1 MRRLSDVSMPN
12 DTKGPKLARRPP
24 SVGAF
29 LERLLR
35 LPRLAA
41 FAKVSAI
48 AIPDLKSYSAASSF
62 DALLA
67 TSRIANITWSV
78 AVCWIM
84 WPFPAT
90 R

>member
-1 MRRLSDVSMPN
+1 MMTPN
-12 DTKGPKLARRPP
+12 DPKMQIAEIGCFASEAAP
-24 SVGAF
+24 
-29 LERLLR
+29 LERPASR
-35 LPRLAA
+35 TGFRR
-41 FAKVSAI
+41 
-48 AIPDLKSYSAASSF
+48 YSAASSF

-67 TSRIANITWSV
+67 TSRIADITWSV